1 MANKEAR
8 PLKRTGQAR
17 DGRSGAAR
25 RGTSACRAHKL
36 HRGLFAYRP
45 SALAEILPGYPQ
57 QGRATDIVMSMRS
70 IGFDLPESPKTAAAR
85 KLAGMLTG
93 LEHEV
98 TSRGMTGREL
108 LAVAFDHHRGRIELV
123 TRRQP
128 LGADYPDLSTVLTQ
142 IALTCV
148 QDAIALSQFRRIVFA
163 EKQITL
169 ELVDAWGS
177 PQVYV
182 YSIRPVTDCA

>member
-1 MANKEAR
+1 M
-8 PLKRTGQAR
+8 
-17 DGRSGAAR
+17 
-25 RGTSACRAHKL
+25 
-36 HRGLFAYRP
+36 
-45 SALAEILPGYPQ
+45 
-57 QGRATDIVMSMRS
+57 
-70 IGFDLPESPKTAAAR
+70 GFDLPDTAKTAAAR
-85 KLAGMLTG
+85 ELAGMLTG

-128 LGADYPDLSTVLTQ
+128 LGVDYPDLSTVLTHV
-142 IALTCV
+142 ALTCV
-148 QDAIALSQFRRIVFA
+148 QEAIALSQFRRIVFA
-163 EKQITL
+163 EKQIML

-182 YSIRPVTDCA
+182 YSIRPGTDCA

>member
-1 MANKEAR
+1 
-8 PLKRTGQAR
+8 
-17 DGRSGAAR
+17 
-25 RGTSACRAHKL
+25 
-36 HRGLFAYRP
+36 
-45 SALAEILPGYPQ
+45 
-57 QGRATDIVMSMRS
+57 MSMRS
-70 IGFDLPESPKTAAAR
+70 IGFDLPESPQRAAAR
-85 KLAGMLTG
+85 ELAGMQTG

-108 LAVAFDHHRGRIELV
+108 LAVAFDHHRGTELV

-128 LGADYPDLSTVLTQ
+128 LGAGYPDLSTVLTQ
-142 IALTCV
+142 IALTCI

-182 YSIRPVTDCA
+182 YSIRPGTDCA

>member
-1 MANKEAR
+1 
-8 PLKRTGQAR
+8 
-17 DGRSGAAR
+17 
-25 RGTSACRAHKL
+25 
-36 HRGLFAYRP
+36 
-45 SALAEILPGYPQ
+45 
-57 QGRATDIVMSMRS
+57 MRS
-70 IGFDLPESPKTAAAR
+70 IGFDLPDSPETAAAR
-85 KLAGMLTG
+85 ELAGMLTG

-98 TSRGMTGREL
+98 ASRGMTGRQL
-108 LAVAFDHHRGRIELV
+108 LAVAFDHHRGTIELV

-128 LGADYPDLSTVLTQ
+128 LAADYPDLSTVLTQ
-142 IALTCV
+142 IARTCV

-182 YSIRPVTDCA
+182 YSIRPGTDCA

>member
-1 MANKEAR
+1 
-8 PLKRTGQAR
+8 
-17 DGRSGAAR
+17 
-25 RGTSACRAHKL
+25 
-36 HRGLFAYRP
+36 
-45 SALAEILPGYPQ
+45 
-57 QGRATDIVMSMRS
+57 MSMRS
-70 IGFDLPESPKTAAAR
+70 IGFDLPDSPKTAAAR
-85 KLAGMLTG
+85 ELAGMLTG

-108 LAVAFDHHRGRIELV
+108 LAVAFDHQWGRIELV

-182 YSIRPVTDCA
+182 YSIRPRADCA

>member
-1 MANKEAR
+1 
-8 PLKRTGQAR
+8 
-17 DGRSGAAR
+17 
-25 RGTSACRAHKL
+25 
-36 HRGLFAYRP
+36 
-45 SALAEILPGYPQ
+45 
-57 QGRATDIVMSMRS
+57 
-70 IGFDLPESPKTAAAR
+70 
-85 KLAGMLTG
+85 MLTG

-98 TSRGMTGREL
+98 TSRGMSGREL

-142 IALTCV
+142 IGLTCV

-163 EKQITL
+163 EKQIML
-169 ELVDAWGS
+169 ELVDAWGA

-182 YSIRPVTDCA
+182 YSIRPGTGGA

>member
-1 MANKEAR
+1 
-8 PLKRTGQAR
+8 
-17 DGRSGAAR
+17 
-25 RGTSACRAHKL
+25 
-36 HRGLFAYRP
+36 
-45 SALAEILPGYPQ
+45 
-57 QGRATDIVMSMRS
+57 MRS
-70 IGFDLPESPKTAAAR
+70 IGFDLPDRPKTAATR
-85 KLAGMLTG
+85 ELAGMLTG

-108 LAVAFDHHRGRIELV
+108 VAVTFDHYRGRIELV
-123 TRRQP
+123 TRRPP

-182 YSIRPVTDCA
+182 YSIRRGRDCA